1 MSEYVITINSTS
13 DLPKEWVWEREIP
26 VVPLNCTIGGKTYR
40 DMYDLTAEEFYG
52 MLENGE
58 MAVTSQPSP
67 QTAIDILEPIL
78 KKGKDILHL
87 SFTSGLSGTYNSM
100 CIAAEE
106 LREKYPERKIVVI
119 DTLCASMG
127 EGLLDYKALELQK
140 EGRSLEEVAQ
150 WVEENKLKIC
160 HFFMV
165 EDLNHLQKGGRISKT
180 AAVIGTMVQIKPII
194 CLDNEGKLQ
203 IIRKE
208 RGRKKGM
215 NKIVDSLGNSAVA
228 AVTVPVPA
236 EHASADQESDDADDA
251 DHDENGF
258 FHTKL
263 LIRKW
268 AVSFDAAHFNCI
280 FHLFCKCFYFF
291 VDAFCIQS
299 VFFDQLYCRTG
310 FSEYIVNSDFYHS
323 CRLFF

>member
-180 AAVIGTMVQIKPII
+180 AAVLGTMVQIKPII
-194 CLDNEGKLQ
+194 YLDNEGKLQ
-203 IIRKE
+203 IIKKE
-208 RGRKKGM
+208 RGRKKALTH
-215 NKIVDSLGNSAVA
+215 IVDMAVKQSEGWDNDI
-228 AVTVPVPA
+228 VMITHGDCKEDA
-236 EHASADQESDDADDA
+236 EFVARQVEKKMGVH
-251 DHDENGF
+251 NI
-258 FHTKL
+258 
-263 LIRKW
+263 LI
-268 AVSFDAAHFNCI
+268 NCI
-280 FHLFCKCFYFF
+280 GTVIGSHTGPGVVAVFCMGNK
-291 VDAFCIQS
+291 
-299 VFFDQLYCRTG
+299 R
-310 FSEYIVNSDFYHS
+310 
-323 CRLFF
+323 

>member
-1 MSEYVITINSTS
+1 
-13 DLPKEWVWEREIP
+13 
-26 VVPLNCTIGGKTYR
+26 
-40 DMYDLTAEEFYG
+40 
-52 MLENGE
+52 
-58 MAVTSQPSP
+58 
-67 QTAIDILEPIL
+67 
-78 KKGKDILHL
+78 
-87 SFTSGLSGTYNSM
+87 M

-140 EGRSLEEVAQ
+140 EGRTLEEVAQ

-215 NKIVDSLGNSAVA
+215 NKIVDMAVEACEGKMPDMVMVPHGNCPEDAAYVAELVRKKMGVTNVMMNNLGPVIGGHTGA
-228 AVTVPVPA
+228 AMIAIVCM
-236 EHASADQESDDADDA
+236 A
-251 DHDENGF
+251 DH
-258 FHTKL
+258 
-263 LIRKW
+263 R
-268 AVSFDAAHFNCI
+268 
-280 FHLFCKCFYFF
+280 
-291 VDAFCIQS
+291 
-299 VFFDQLYCRTG
+299 
-310 FSEYIVNSDFYHS
+310 
-323 CRLFF
+323 

>member
-1 MSEYVITINSTS
+1 MKMRSDLMQPTFILSCESTIDLPYSYVQERELPVLFYSYIVDGEAHVDDMGRDPQSLPRFYQYIADGKLPSTS
-13 DLPKEWVWEREIP
+13 QLNEAQYEDFFA
-26 VVPLNCTIGGKTYR
+26 PLLEKGDVLHIAFGSG
-40 DMYDLTAEEFYG
+40 MTASVQNAK
-52 MLENGE
+52 L
-58 MAVTSQPSP
+58 
-67 QTAIDILEPIL
+67 
-78 KKGKDILHL
+78 
-87 SFTSGLSGTYNSM
+87 
-100 CIAAEE
+100 AAEV

-215 NKIVDSLGNSAVA
+215 NKIVDMAVEACEGKMPDMVMIPHGNCPEDAAYVAELVRKKMGVTNVMMSNLG
-228 AVTVPVPA
+228 PVIGGHTGA
-236 EHASADQESDDADDA
+236 GMIAIVCMA
-251 DHDENGF
+251 DH
-258 FHTKL
+258 
-263 LIRKW
+263 R
-268 AVSFDAAHFNCI
+268 
-280 FHLFCKCFYFF
+280 
-291 VDAFCIQS
+291 
-299 VFFDQLYCRTG
+299 
-310 FSEYIVNSDFYHS
+310 
-323 CRLFF
+323 

>member
-40 DMYDLTAEEFYG
+40 DMYDLTAEEFYD

-180 AAVIGTMVQIKPII
+180 AAVIGTMV
-194 CLDNEGKLQ
+194 
-203 IIRKE
+203 
-208 RGRKKGM
+208 
-215 NKIVDSLGNSAVA
+215 
-228 AVTVPVPA
+228 
-236 EHASADQESDDADDA
+236 
-251 DHDENGF
+251 
-258 FHTKL
+258 
-263 LIRKW
+263 
-268 AVSFDAAHFNCI
+268 
-280 FHLFCKCFYFF
+280 
-291 VDAFCIQS
+291 
-299 VFFDQLYCRTG
+299 
-310 FSEYIVNSDFYHS
+310 
-323 CRLFF
+323 

>member
-106 LREKYPERKIVVI
+106 LREKYNVATAVSGKIALNFLEKRKTDLI
-119 DTLCASMG
+119 
-127 EGLLDYKALELQK
+127 LLDYVMPDEDGPAVLKKLRENDATKDIPVVFLT
-140 EGRSLEEVAQ
+140 GINDRSKIEKVLDMKPQ
-150 WVEENKLKIC
+150 GYLLKP
-160 HFFMV
+160 
-165 EDLNHLQKGGRISKT
+165 
-180 AAVIGTMVQIKPII
+180 IKP
-194 CLDNEGKLQ
+194 EKLFRTIRQ
-203 IIRKE
+203 II
-208 RGRKKGM
+208 G
-215 NKIVDSLGNSAVA
+215 
-228 AVTVPVPA
+228 
-236 EHASADQESDDADDA
+236 
-251 DHDENGF
+251 
-258 FHTKL
+258 
-263 LIRKW
+263 
-268 AVSFDAAHFNCI
+268 
-280 FHLFCKCFYFF
+280 
-291 VDAFCIQS
+291 
-299 VFFDQLYCRTG
+299 
-310 FSEYIVNSDFYHS
+310 
-323 CRLFF
+323 